1 MDETALSYAKNRS
14 WAFGV
19 AQQRGGG
26 DRRERET
33 EKAHWNVS
41 SWTLLVG
48 ILPELISM
56 YTQNEFDVL
65 I

>member
-1 MDETALSYAKNRS
+1 MALSYAKNR
-14 WAFGV
+14 WTAFGV
-19 AQQRGGG
+19 AQQREGG

-48 ILPELISM
+48 IPPELIS
-56 YTQNEFDVL
+56 NVIVL
-65 I
+65 SE

>member
-1 MDETALSYAKNRS
+1 MEKTVLSYAKNRS
-14 WAFGV
+14 KAFGV

-26 DRRERET
+26 DRREREA

-41 SWTLLVG
+41 SWKLLVG

-56 YTQNEFDVL
+56 YTQNEFDVP